1 MLAES
6 LVQCSAGPL
15 AQNMV
20 VINVAIYIDVLQE
33 LDFVQWLIKKVLDI
47 SCRYINP
54 EGPRRMYATQVHYKI
69 TRLVS
74 VRTLQIRSN
83 KINKLF
89 AHKWLSCNFPGGL
102 SCDLATV
109 RRFGSF
115 RGATFYWNACLT
127 EPAVSVWNKIAA
139 CGSQV
144 HFLAAAPQRAP
155 GPWPIAG
162 SPDYVH
168 WMFIKL
174 LPSLFSLQKSDAMVG
189 LELEDASGTHVWHT

>member
-1 MLAES
+1 MRQHKFTVLLAES

-54 EGPRRMYATQVHYKI
+54 EGPRRKKQLENVCY
-69 TRLVS
+69 S
-74 VRTLQIRSN
+74 GPLQNHTACVCANPPN
-83 KINKLF
+83 KINKLCE
-89 AHKWLSCNFPGGL
+89 HKWLSCNFPGGL

-127 EPAVSVWNKIAA
+127 EPAVSVWNKICCMWITSA
-139 CGSQV
+139 
-144 HFLAAAPQRAP
+144 F
-155 GPWPIAG
+155 AG
-162 SPDYVH
+162 SCTTACPRAETNCRFARLCSLNVH
-168 WMFIKL
+168 
-174 LPSLFSLQKSDAMVG
+174 
-189 LELEDASGTHVWHT
+189 